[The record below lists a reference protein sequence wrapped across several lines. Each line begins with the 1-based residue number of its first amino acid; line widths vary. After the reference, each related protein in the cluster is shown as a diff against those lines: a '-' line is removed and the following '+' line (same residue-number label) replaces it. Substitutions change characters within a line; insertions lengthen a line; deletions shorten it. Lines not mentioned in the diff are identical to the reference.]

1 MRRLSAILGT
11 SLLLFLSGCGQRPG
25 RIVIGSKNF
34 TEQIILGQLLAQY
47 IEASTHLR
55 VEPRFSLGGTYICQ
69 NAIRSGEI
77 DLYVE
82 YTGTALAAILK
93 EKPSSDPSDVY
104 HRVKEAYGKRFDLAV
119 TEPLGFNNSFAMVIR
134 GEDARR
140 LKLKTISDIVPYAPK
155 WRAAFGYEF
164 MERPDG
170 YKGLAAT
177 YHLKFAG
184 EPRIMELGLLYRAL
198 LDHQA
203 DIVAG
208 SATDGAIEANGFVI
222 LKDDKLYFPPYDAV
236 PIVRESTLEK
246 YPELRTALAELG
258 GKISEEEMR
267 HMNYEV
273 DGEHRDAK
281 AVAAEFLRSKHL

>member
-1 MRRLSAILGT
+1 MRRLSAILAAT
-11 SLLLFLSGCGQRPG
+11 LLVLLSGCGQGHG

-34 TEQIILGQLLAQY
+34 TEQIILGQLLAQHL
-47 IEASTHLR
+47 ETSTHLK
-55 VEPRFSLGGTYICQ
+55 VERRFSLGGTYICQ

-93 EKPSSDPSDVY
+93 AKPSSDPADVY
-104 HRVKEAYGKRFDLAV
+104 RRVKEAYAKRFNLAAM
-119 TEPLGFNNSFAMVIR
+119 EPLGFNNSFAMVIR
-134 GEDARR
+134 GDDARR

-198 LDHQA
+198 LDQQA

-208 SATDGAIEANGFVI
+208 SATDGAIEANDFVI
-222 LKDDKLYFPPYDAV
+222 LKDDKRYFPPYDAV
-236 PIVRESTLEK
+236 PIVREATLEK
-246 YPELRTALAELG
+246 YPELRSALAELG
-258 GKISEEEMR
+258 GKISEDEMR
-267 HMNYEV
+267 HMNYQV

-281 AVAAEFLRSKHL
+281 AVAAEFLRAKHL